1 MKTASANRNQMDN
14 IKRDGFTLIELLIVV
29 AVIGI
34 MAAIAIPGYL
44 GLQDRARKAAVIRTV
59 EAATPELQ
67 AWLDS
72 AKRSGTLGDLTEID
86 TNGDGII
93 DGNDLKN
100 SLLGQDLAVAN
111 QLCSRYISARWNM
124 YKEGSPWFVA
134 QPLWITGPGAP
145 GKISC
150 YHVANASM
158 LVLTARDA
166 LGNILYFQKVVFA
179 D

>member
-1 MKTASANRNQMDN
+1 MKT
-14 IKRDGFTLIELLIVV
+14 IKQDGFTLIELLIVV
-29 AVIGI
+29 AIIGVL
-34 MAAIAIPGYL
+34 AAIAIPGYI
-44 GLQDRARKAAVIRTV
+44 GLQERARKGAVIRTV
-59 EAATPELQ
+59 ESSIPELQ

-72 AKRSGTLGDLTEID
+72 AKRGGTMGDLTEID
-86 TNGDGII
+86 TNGDGLI

-100 SLLGQDLAVAN
+100 SVLAQDLAVAN

-124 YKEGSPWFVA
+124 YQEGSPWFVA
-134 QPLWITGPGAP
+134 QPLWVTGPGVP

-150 YHVANASM
+150 YHIANPSM

-166 LGNILYFQKVVFA
+166 LGNVLYLQKVVFA